1 MKITAQDLHN
11 LGIIDEVIPEPVGG
25 AHRAREKTMAH
36 VGDALESALADYDN
50 VPGERLRK
58 AREAKFL
65 AIGRDL

>member
-11 LGIIDEVIPEPVGG
+11 LGIIDDVIAEPIGG
-25 AHRAREKTMAH
+25 AHRAREDTIDR
-36 VGDALESALADYDN
+36 VGDALENALADYEN
-50 VPGERLRK
+50 VPGDRLRK